1 MLADTLTE
9 TTELTDWRQFD
20 DRDARQAGIATE
32 LAAAGAEAVF

>member
-20 DRDARQAGIATE
+20 DRDAHQGGIAAD
-32 LAAAGAEAVF
+32 LAAGTEPGF